1 MFLPRFPD
9 PDRDRDVARTL
20 PRREGRYIEEYIEQL
35 IDRDPGF
42 IAWFSA
48 VVVADL
54 PSEPVLRKAAE
65 LLWKNRIPLLLCA
78 SYGFIG
84 QCGFAHKPCVRFV
97 QIAISVVVLQ
107 IWA

>member
-1 MFLPRFPD
+1 MLQELNPD
-9 PDRDRDVARTL
+9 VKG
-20 PRREGRYIEEYIEQL
+20 EHIEEDIEQL

-42 IAWFSA
+42 IAQFSA

-84 QCGFAHKPCVRFV
+84 QCGFAHKTCE
-97 QIAISVVVLQ
+97 
-107 IWA
+107 